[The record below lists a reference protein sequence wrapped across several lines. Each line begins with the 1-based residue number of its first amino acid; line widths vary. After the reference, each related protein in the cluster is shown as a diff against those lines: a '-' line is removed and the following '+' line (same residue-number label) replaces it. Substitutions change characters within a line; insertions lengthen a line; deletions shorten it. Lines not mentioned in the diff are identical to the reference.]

1 MVDTSH
7 QPALGY
13 MEIVQRRDAATL
25 LPIIQAHVAPPGT
38 IIHSDE
44 WQAYRGV
51 AALPSVAAH
60 HTVNHSV
67 TFVNSVNGAHTQHVE
82 SYWNRTKIKIKAM
95 KGCHS
100 HQIPSYL
107 DEFMWRERH
116 GQTYM
121 DVWNNLMLHISQQYP
136 VYVCMYL
143 IIIIVI
149 LLLIFVY
156 W

>member
-13 MEIVQRRDAATL
+13 MEIVQRRDVATL
-25 LPIIQAHVAPPGT
+25 LPIIQAHVAPGT

-67 TFVNSVNGAHTQHVE
+67 TFVNPVNGAHTQPWYSSCIFYILRRAV
-82 SYWNRTKIKIKAM
+82 
-95 KGCHS
+95 
-100 HQIPSYL
+100 
-107 DEFMWRERH
+107 H
-116 GQTYM
+116 GGRVLTAYSTCSCYTTYAKLLCTI
-121 DVWNNLMLHISQQYP
+121 VAVLHKQGITLHCQNFLQLT
-136 VYVCMYL
+136 V
-143 IIIIVI
+143 
-149 LLLIFVY
+149 
-156 W
+156 